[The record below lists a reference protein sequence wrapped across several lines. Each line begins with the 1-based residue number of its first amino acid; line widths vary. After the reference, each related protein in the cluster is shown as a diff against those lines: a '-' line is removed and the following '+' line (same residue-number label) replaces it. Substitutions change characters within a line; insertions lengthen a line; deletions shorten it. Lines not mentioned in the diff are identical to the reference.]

1 MWCAPTFETDL
12 VDCDNFVCWFA
23 DLIPE
28 YISVA
33 GDGWM
38 GLTNQVEWET
48 LNKLRDEFNI
58 YDKSFQTLN
67 ISKV

>member
-1 MWCAPTFETDL
+1 MFVKWHCGVLCQPATEQIRSLNTFL
-12 VDCDNFVCWFA
+12 WRG
-23 DLIPE
+23 L
-28 YISVA
+28 
-33 GDGWM
+33 GWM

>member
-1 MWCAPTFETDL
+1 MALWSTMARCHG
-12 VDCDNFVCWFA
+12 A
-23 DLIPE
+23 DQISE

-33 GDGWM
+33 GLGWM